1 MTNATVPPPANVLEL
16 TLIGPGYG
24 ETVVLHLGDGRWA
37 IVDSCEDEDGHPR
50 ALQYLDA
57 MDVDPARSVVL
68 IIATHWHDDHIRGMG
83 RLVKICETA
92 RFCCA
97 SVLTSKEFVQTVRGF
112 DERLGRVGS
121 GLREYHDVLL
131 TLRHRRAS
139 PVHAVPN
146 RVVHSEGACDIR
158 CLSPSDSTYR
168 DFLHSI
174 ADSRAPIGRSKN
186 RVPVLRPNQVS
197 VAMWV
202 KMGDTAAVLGAD
214 LERSGWKDVLELVPR
229 PSGLASV
236 FKVPHHGAPNA
247 HEPKVWAEML
257 EEDVHAVLT
266 PWRAGRGIRPTHE
279 DARRILACSEN
290 AYITADATGGTGRR
304 KRREQLVERTLADAR
319 AHVGRTITPVGTV
332 RLRKEIDS
340 NKDWSV
346 ELFGGARHLHDY
358 LGGNSGTRFAE

>member
-24 ETVVLHLGDGRWA
+24 ETVVLHLGNGRWA

-50 ALQYLDA
+50 ALRYLDA

-83 RLVKICETA
+83 RLVEICKTA

-97 SVLTSKEFVQTVRGF
+97 SVLTSKEFVQTVHGF

-131 TLRHRRAS
+131 TLRHRGAS

-146 RVVHSEGACDIR
+146 RVVHSDGACDIR

-174 ADSRAPIGRSKN
+174 ADSRAPMGRSKN

-197 VAMWV
+197 VAVWV

-279 DARRILACSEN
+279 DARRILACSGN
-290 AYITADATGGTGRR
+290 AYITADITRGFGRR
-304 KRREQLVERTLADAR
+304 KRREQMVERTLADAR
-319 AHVGRTITPVGTV
+319 AHVGRTTTPVGTV

-358 LGGNSGTRFAE
+358 LGSNSGIRDVE